1 MPRGQNREKILAAG
15 LRLFYQRGYHGAG
28 IGEITAAAGVPKGSF
43 YNYFQSKEDF
53 AGEVLS
59 HYTELACQYLDTSL
73 SKQSLTPL
81 NRLKE
86 LFERFAQDHSQQN
99 LGCLTGNLTQEMA
112 SQSDNLRRLVDQ
124 SLKTMEERYRQ
135 CLSAAQQA
143 GELDLALDTHA
154 TAYFLYNSWQGT
166 LLRAKAE
173 GNNQAIKRFTQS
185 LFTQLLV

>member
-1 MPRGQNREKILAAG
+1 
-15 LRLFYQRGYHGAG
+15 
-28 IGEITAAAGVPKGSF
+28 
-43 YNYFQSKEDF
+43 
-53 AGEVLS
+53 
-59 HYTELACQYLDTSL
+59 
-73 SKQSLTPL
+73 
-81 NRLKE
+81 
-86 LFERFAQDHSQQN
+86 
-99 LGCLTGNLTQEMA
+99 MA
-112 SQSDNLRRLVDQ
+112 SQSDNLQRLVDQ

-154 TAYFLYNSWQGT
+154 IAYFLYNSWQGT